1 MKENILKNGNKNL
14 TNIEGGFIVVGTSD
28 INVWTDGKP
37 FVVSMDCVADF
48 IENGFTEKEYEE
60 MQSMKVGETRSDFD
74 YEGIMVIRVR

>member
-1 MKENILKNGNKNL
+1 MEKNILKNGNKNL

-48 IENGFTEKEYEE
+48 IENGFTEKEYNE
-60 MQSMKVGETRSDFD
+60 MQSMKVGETRSNFD